1 MSKLFGQPR
10 YGLGEEIVDDVVGLR
25 VQLMK
30 EQLDLISDSVL
41 RVLEKHANVNN
52 LALELQH
59 VI

>member
-1 MSKLFGQPR
+1 MSKLFRQPR
-10 YGLGEEIVDDVVGLR
+10 YGLREEIVDDVVGLR